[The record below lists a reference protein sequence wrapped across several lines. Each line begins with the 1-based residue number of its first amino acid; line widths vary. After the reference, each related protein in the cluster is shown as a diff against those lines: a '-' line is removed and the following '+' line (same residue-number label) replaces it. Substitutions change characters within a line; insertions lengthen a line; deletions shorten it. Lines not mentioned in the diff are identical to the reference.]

1 MTEKSN
7 DKITIF
13 DGTHAAWP
21 TASNKLVADAM
32 TEDVQWVQ
40 WSADNDP
47 EELHKIAATLK
58 PTDPAVQLKNQAKF
72 YRCLVK
78 SITDN
83 CPEIVLRVPP
93 TTPNPGTVLWNVLLD
108 QYQNSANIVKART
121 LINLANF
128 CLSFK
133 GGK

>member
-7 DKITIF
+7 EKITIF

-21 TASNKLVADAM
+21 AASNKLVSEAM
-32 TEDVQWVQ
+32 TEDIQWVP
-40 WSADNDP
+40 WSTDNNP
-47 EELHKIAATLK
+47 EELLKIATQLK

-72 YRCLVK
+72 YGRLVK

-83 CPEIVLRVPP
+83 CPEIVLQVPP
-93 TTPNPGTVLWNVLLD
+93 TTPNPGTALWNVLLD
-108 QYQNSANIVKART
+108 QYQNSVNISKAQT